1 VSSNGTEPCPG
12 TVTPAFAWATL
23 SMPNVSTANATA
35 ASTSAS
41 EVTSAFRPAA
51 WPPLLVMAS
60 TTGPMR
66 PSILSVTT
74 TFVPSSAA
82 SRTTSRP
89 SPEPAPVIS
98 MTLSCNRPAIMVL
111 LW

>member
-12 TVTPAFAWATL
+12 TVIPAFAWATL
-23 SMPNVSTANATA
+23 STPNVSTANATA

-51 WPPLLVMAS
+51 WPPLLVIAS

-111 LW
+111 L